1 MQANRIIGKSG
12 LLCFAVNA
20 SVIKSPISS
29 SKILSSNAF
38 KRLWRMSI
46 LNSIIYE
53 LITIAGTIRYKSK
66 SENAFFPSI
75 LTALVFTQ
83 TNPAKIKI
91 NKTTTCFTVINA
103 SSIIISL
110 CYIFHYSLYIC
121 LQCEYST
128 RKRGCPVF
136 FYTKSTA
143 GLPVLR
149 VLLRHCLFCSFCPI
163 CLSVISIHFPF
174 CLMHHISLTV
184 RHPVDTV
191 LYARRLLHR
200 SDKCRLM

>member
-29 SKILSSNAF
+29 SKILSPNAF

-110 CYIFHYSLYIC
+110 CYIFHCLLYIC

-128 RKRGCPVF
+128 RKHGCPVF
-136 FYTKSTA
+136 FYTKSAA
-143 GLPVLR
+143 GLFFLEFSCGTACFVR
-149 VLLRHCLFCSFCPI
+149 SARYAFR
-163 CLSVISIHFPF
+163 LSVCIFY
-174 CLMHHISLTV
+174 LMHHISLTV
-184 RHPVDTV
+184 RHPADTV
-191 LYARRLLHR
+191 LYARRLLHL